1 MTKEILLK
9 FAEAFGNQKI
19 DEIASFF
26 TNDCTYKASV
36 GPEPGT
42 TYKGKASVMKGIE
55 NMIKHD
61 SGGESYVENIK
72 IYEGFGVW
80 EWTYRFKDNSK
91 VCGCDLFEFKGDK
104 IKMINAFRKTTV

>member
-9 FAEAFGNQKI
+9 FVKSWGNQKI

-26 TNDCTYKASV
+26 TNNCIYKASV

-42 TYKGKASVMKGIE
+42 TYNGKVNVMKGIE

-61 SGGESYVENIK
+61 SGGEAFVKNIK
-72 IYEGFGVW
+72 IFEDFGVS
-80 EWTYRFKDNSK
+80 EWTYVFKDKSIIF
-91 VCGCDLFEFKGDK
+91 GCDLFEFEGDK
-104 IKMINAFRKTTV
+104 IKMINAFRKTSL